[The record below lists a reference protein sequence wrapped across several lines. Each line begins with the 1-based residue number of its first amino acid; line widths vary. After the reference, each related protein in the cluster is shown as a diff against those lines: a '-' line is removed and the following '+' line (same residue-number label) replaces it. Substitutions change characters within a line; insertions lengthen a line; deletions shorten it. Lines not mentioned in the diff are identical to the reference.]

1 MSAVE
6 FRRRASVTQA
16 GETLWRA
23 HDDRLEQLSPD
34 GQLVLTVPYA
44 NVRRVRLAFAPG
56 RFQQSRFLMELEGT
70 RSKLSLTN
78 IHFKGVA
85 NFEDRFDTFEP
96 LVRKIVQ
103 GVAGASPAA
112 EFRAGE
118 KPAYYWLMLAFNVA
132 AFGLLAL
139 VVLALPIGLGDVS
152 LTSLVK
158 LGIILFCLPLLFSWA
173 LNSRPR
179 RFDPARD
186 LDAVLAA
193 RSK

>member
-1 MSAVE
+1 M
-6 FRRRASVTQA
+6 
-16 GETLWRA
+16 WRA
-23 HDDRLEQLSPD
+23 HDDRLEQLGPD
-34 GQLVLTVPYA
+34 GQLVLTVPYS

-56 RFQQSRFLMELEGT
+56 RLQQTRFLAELTGT
-70 RSKLSLTN
+70 RSQLILTN
-78 IHFKGVA
+78 MHFKGIG

-96 LVRKIVQ
+96 LIRRVVA
-103 GVAGASPAA
+103 GVAAANPSA

-118 KPAYYWLMLAFNVA
+118 RPAYFWLMLLFNIL
-132 AFGLLAL
+132 AFGFLAL
-139 VVLALPIGLGDVS
+139 VVLALPISFSDVS
-152 LTSLVK
+152 MTSLIK
-158 LGIILFCLPLLFSWA
+158 LGIVLICLPLLFTWA

>member
-1 MSAVE
+1 MSVIE

-16 GETLWRA
+16 GETVWRA
-23 HDDRLEQLSPD
+23 HDDRLEQLGPD
-34 GQLVLTVPYA
+34 GQLVLTVPYS

-56 RFQQSRFLMELEGT
+56 RLQQTRFLAELTGT
-70 RSKLSLTN
+70 RSQLILTN
-78 IHFKGVA
+78 MHFKGIG

-96 LVRKIVQ
+96 LIRRVVA
-103 GVAGASPAA
+103 GVAAANPSA

-118 KPAYYWLMLAFNVA
+118 RPAYFWLMLLFNIL
-132 AFGLLAL
+132 AFGFLAL
-139 VVLALPIGLGDVS
+139 VVLALPISFSDVS
-152 LTSLVK
+152 MTSLIK
-158 LGIILFCLPLLFSWA
+158 LGIVLICLPLLFTWA